1 MLLPSAKRAKLKS
14 NEVCNA
20 VRPNENSTLAFKNV
34 LRCCANIIAI
44 APVEQYILLPY
55 LKHGKWRRNFIYRV
69 NFIYLKSSFIAWM
82 VYLDRHIDQLPV
94 GLLSQLV

>member
-20 VRPNENSTLAFKNV
+20 VRSNKNSTPAFKNV

-44 APVEQYILLPY
+44 GTDL
-55 LKHGKWRRNFIYRV
+55 N
-69 NFIYLKSSFIAWM
+69 
-82 VYLDRHIDQLPV
+82 
-94 GLLSQLV
+94 

>member
-34 LRCCANIIAI
+34 LRCCANIIATGTDFKGELSRLKVL
-44 APVEQYILLPY
+44 VEC
-55 LKHGKWRRNFIYRV
+55 GNC
-69 NFIYLKSSFIAWM
+69 SSKFE
-82 VYLDRHIDQLPV
+82 
-94 GLLSQLV
+94 SS

>member
-44 APVEQYILLPY
+44 GTNL
-55 LKHGKWRRNFIYRV
+55 N
-69 NFIYLKSSFIAWM
+69 
-82 VYLDRHIDQLPV
+82 
-94 GLLSQLV
+94 

>member
-1 MLLPSAKRAKLKS
+1 MLLPSAKRTKLKS

-44 APVEQYILLPY
+44 GTDLNRGE
-55 LKHGKWRRNFIYRV
+55 
-69 NFIYLKSSFIAWM
+69 
-82 VYLDRHIDQLPV
+82 
-94 GLLSQLV
+94 LSQVKVLVERGNCSAKFESSRNCESNRLFFLLWQRYIFLDLKTLM

>member
-34 LRCCANIIAI
+34 LRCCANIIPI
-44 APVEQYILLPY
+44 GTDL
-55 LKHGKWRRNFIYRV
+55 N
-69 NFIYLKSSFIAWM
+69 
-82 VYLDRHIDQLPV
+82 
-94 GLLSQLV
+94 